1 MVPGQI
7 ASLGSSHTYQRWF
20 NTAAFAQA
28 SPGQFGTSP
37 RTNAVQLPGLLNDD
51 FSVTKGVKLGE
62 ARNLQLRADFF
73 NTFKHYNPDP
83 QTVGLAFNSKSTFGQ
98 VANGTSGGFA
108 TRVIQLAA
116 KFYF

>member
-1 MVPGQI
+1 MLRCMMSWASENEVSARTMSVSRPGVK
-7 ASLGSSHTYQRWF
+7 
-20 NTAAFAQA
+20 
-28 SPGQFGTSP
+28 PGQFGTSP

-51 FSVTKGVKLGE
+51 FSVTKGLKFGE
-62 ARNLQLRADFF
+62 GRNLQLRADFF
-73 NTFKHYNPDP
+73 NIFKHYNPDP
-83 QTVGLAFNSKSTFGQ
+83 QTVGLAFNSKSTFGK